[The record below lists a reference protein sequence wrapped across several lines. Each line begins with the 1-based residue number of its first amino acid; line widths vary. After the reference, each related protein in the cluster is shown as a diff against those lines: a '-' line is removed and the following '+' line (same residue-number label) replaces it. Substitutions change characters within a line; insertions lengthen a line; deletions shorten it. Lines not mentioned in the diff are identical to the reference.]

1 MSLSRV
7 VILAVLLVSTGL
19 VACGFRMQGVSRFPP
34 SIATTYIDT
43 PNRYSVFYRELRAEL
58 EQGGVQLVDSPVYAN
73 ALIRI
78 ENDDTGQSVLTV
90 SGSNV
95 PTEYNV
101 YYGISYSVRVNSEE
115 ALPLQ
120 KLSLN
125 QAYTYDENT
134 VLGKNR
140 ERDAIRDALAEQL
153 VRQVAQQLSLL

>member
-19 VACGFRMQGVSRFPP
+19 VACGFRMQGVSRFPA

-120 KLSLN
+120 TLTLN

>member
-7 VILAVLLVSTGL
+7 AILAVLLVSTGL
-19 VACGFRMQGVSRFPP
+19 VACGFRMQGVSRFPV

-78 ENDDTGQSVLTV
+78 QNDDTGQSVLTV

-101 YYGISYSVRVNSEE
+101 YYAISYSVRVNSEA

-120 KLSLN
+120 TLSLN

>member
-1 MSLSRV
+1 M
-7 VILAVLLVSTGL
+7 
-19 VACGFRMQGVSRFPP
+19 
-34 SIATTYIDT
+34 
-43 PNRYSVFYRELRAEL
+43 
-58 EQGGVQLVDSPVYAN
+58 
-73 ALIRI
+73 
-78 ENDDTGQSVLTV
+78 
-90 SGSNV
+90 

-101 YYGISYSVRVNSEE
+101 FYGISYSVRVNSEE

-120 KLSLN
+120 TLSLN

>member
-7 VILAVLLVSTGL
+7 AILAVLLVSTGL
-19 VACGFRMQGVSRFPP
+19 VACGFRMQGVSRFPE

-120 KLSLN
+120 TLSLN

>member
-19 VACGFRMQGVSRFPP
+19 VACGFRMQGVGRFPE

-78 ENDDTGQSVLTV
+78 ENDDTSQSVLTV